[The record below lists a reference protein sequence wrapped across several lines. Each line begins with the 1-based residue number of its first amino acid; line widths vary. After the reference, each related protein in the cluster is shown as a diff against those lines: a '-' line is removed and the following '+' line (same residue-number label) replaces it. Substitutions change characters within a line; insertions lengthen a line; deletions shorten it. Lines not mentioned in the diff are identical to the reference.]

1 MTRLACN
8 WYCILLLDFT
18 YDYIYHC
25 YYITLV
31 VLASIT
37 LHTLSIGKGISDC
50 VGNMTVNTESI
61 YWKHLLSKSKQY
73 FLKLLVIQ
81 ICFIESPPPPPPA
94 RHQLFLSLWA
104 GASWSGAAT
113 FAFTVLAPDITYTEC
128 GIQHRHLQ
136 HGCSYV
142 SWVHCVDSQWA
153 GSQYQHTA
161 HCPGGCCQLHG
172 QSRPVSGQLNLWK
185 ITDVV
190 QSL

>member
-81 ICFIESPPPPPPA
+81 ICFIESPPPPPSRSPSTFPFSLGRSLLIWGCHICIYSTSTRYHVHWMRHSAPA
-94 RHQLFLSLWA
+94 SSAWLQLCELSAL
-104 GASWSGAAT
+104 
-113 FAFTVLAPDITYTEC
+113 
-128 GIQHRHLQ
+128 R
-136 HGCSYV
+136 
-142 SWVHCVDSQWA
+142 
-153 GSQYQHTA
+153 
-161 HCPGGCCQLHG
+161 G
-172 QSRPVSGQLNLWK
+172 QSMSRLSVPTHRTLSRRMLPTPRPK
-185 ITDVV
+185 
-190 QSL
+190 